1 MTSTIHT
8 VLRAELGSALCL
20 IVLSQDSA
28 VSHLEKMTVSLE
40 LVFSSPSQL
49 TSTHFVGKGG
59 RSRVMSRVVVR
70 LKSLPPSLT
79 QINAVQ

>member
-1 MTSTIHT
+1 MASAIHT

-28 VSHLEKMTVSLE
+28 VSHLENMAMSLE
-40 LVFSSPSQL
+40 PVFSSPSQL
-49 TSTHFVGKGG
+49 TSTYFVREGS
-59 RSRVMSRVVVR
+59 RSHVISSVVVK